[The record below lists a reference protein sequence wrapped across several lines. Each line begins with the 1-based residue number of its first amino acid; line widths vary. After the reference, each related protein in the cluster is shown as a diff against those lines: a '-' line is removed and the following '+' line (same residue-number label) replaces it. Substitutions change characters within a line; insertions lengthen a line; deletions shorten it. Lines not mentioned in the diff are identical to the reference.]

1 MNPSIKEILQVV
13 SVFTVLAASINILV
27 LPFYTALILTT
38 FQSIVLLTINLIE
51 YNINKS

>member
-27 LPFYTALILTT
+27 LPFYTALVITI

-51 YNINKS
+51 YKINES